1 MKRFSSVRFR
11 VTLVATGLFAVA
23 LILASF
29 GLVERVRN
37 NLEDEIRKTNNE
49 QLNAVAQQLQRGVD
63 PNLVDVPN
71 RPGGIPSIRIE
82 RRERDERNDD
92 DDLNRGPNSPFV
104 TLPANDPRVRAQRRL
119 TLASGTVTLVAERS
133 LTEVTTTTNRINDS
147 LTLGV
152 PFLIVLMG
160 LMTWWLTGRALRP
173 VEQIRSEA
181 AAITGST
188 IHKRVPEPATN
199 DEIGRLARTM
209 NSMLDRLEESSQR
222 QRRFV
227 SDASH
232 ELRSP
237 IATIRAQLEV
247 AKRRGADADW
257 SAVADRILAEDAR
270 LENAVTDLLDLAR
283 AEEGE
288 NIDAVVDIDEIVLT
302 EADRYQSS
310 EIVNTTIDTHKVS
323 AGRARGNPA
332 QCTRIVRNLLDN
344 ACRHAKSQVAV
355 SLTTEQEFVVLTV
368 DDDGPGIPL
377 ADRDRVFDRFTRLD
391 EGRSRDAGGMGI
403 GLAMVRTIADR
414 HGGSV
419 TIGDAP
425 LGGARF
431 VVRLPAEI

>member
-63 PNLVDVPN
+63 PNSVDVPN

-82 RRERDERNDD
+82 RRERDERDD

-133 LTEVTTTTNRINDS
+133 LTEVTTTTDRINDS

-257 SAVADRILAEDAR
+257 PAVADRILAEDAR

-310 EIVNTTIDTHKVS
+310 EIVDTTIDTHKVS

-355 SLTTEQEFVVLTV
+355 SLTTEQEFVVLIV

>member
-63 PNLVDVPN
+63 PNSVDVPN

-82 RRERDERNDD
+82 RRERDESNN
-92 DDLNRGPNSPFV
+92 DDLNRGPNSPFA

-133 LTEVTTTTNRINDS
+133 LTEVTTTTDRINDS

-188 IHKRVPEPATN
+188 IHKRVPEPTTN

-257 SAVADRILAEDAR
+257 PAVADRILAEDAR

-310 EIVNTTIDTHKVS
+310 EIVDTTIDTHKVS

>member
-63 PNLVDVPN
+63 PNSVDVPN

-82 RRERDERNDD
+82 RRERDERDD

-188 IHKRVPEPATN
+188 IHKRVPEPTTN

>member
-63 PNLVDVPN
+63 PNSVDVPN

-82 RRERDERNDD
+82 RRERGESNN

-133 LTEVTTTTNRINDS
+133 LTEVTTTTDRINDS

-188 IHKRVPEPATN
+188 IHKRVPEPTTN

-302 EADRYQSS
+302 EADR
-310 EIVNTTIDTHKVS
+310 
-323 AGRARGNPA
+323 
-332 QCTRIVRNLLDN
+332 
-344 ACRHAKSQVAV
+344 
-355 SLTTEQEFVVLTV
+355 
-368 DDDGPGIPL
+368 
-377 ADRDRVFDRFTRLD
+377 
-391 EGRSRDAGGMGI
+391 
-403 GLAMVRTIADR
+403 
-414 HGGSV
+414 
-419 TIGDAP
+419 
-425 LGGARF
+425 
-431 VVRLPAEI
+431 

>member
-63 PNLVDVPN
+63 PNSVDVPN

-82 RRERDERNDD
+82 RRERDERDD

-310 EIVNTTIDTHKVS
+310 EIVDTTIDTHKVS

-355 SLTTEQEFVVLTV
+355 SLTTEQEFVVLIV

>member
-63 PNLVDVPN
+63 PNSVDVPN

-82 RRERDERNDD
+82 RRERGERDD

-133 LTEVTTTTNRINDS
+133 LTEVTTTTDRINDS

-188 IHKRVPEPATN
+188 IHKRVPEPTTN

-257 SAVADRILAEDAR
+257 PAVADRILAEDAR

-310 EIVNTTIDTHKVS
+310 EIVDTTIDTHKVS

-355 SLTTEQEFVVLTV
+355 SLTTEQEFVVLIV

>member
-63 PNLVDVPN
+63 PNSVDVPN

-82 RRERDERNDD
+82 RRERDERDD

-310 EIVNTTIDTHKVS
+310 EIVDTTIDTHKVS

>member
-63 PNLVDVPN
+63 PNSVDVPN

-82 RRERDERNDD
+82 RRERGERD
-92 DDLNRGPNSPFV
+92 DDLNRGPNSPFA

-133 LTEVTTTTNRINDS
+133 LTEVTTTTDRINDS

-188 IHKRVPEPATN
+188 IHKRVPEPTTN

-257 SAVADRILAEDAR
+257 PAVADRILAEDAR

-344 ACRHAKSQVAV
+344 ACRHAKSKVAV

>member
-63 PNLVDVPN
+63 PNSVDVPN

-82 RRERDERNDD
+82 RRERDERDDD

-133 LTEVTTTTNRINDS
+133 LTEVTTTTDRINDS

-310 EIVNTTIDTHKVS
+310 EIVDTTIDTHKVS

>member
-49 QLNAVAQQLQRGVD
+49 QLNAVAQQLQRGVE
-63 PNLVDVPN
+63 PNSVDVPN

-82 RRERDERNDD
+82 RRERGERDD

-133 LTEVTTTTNRINDS
+133 LTEVTTTTDRINDS

-188 IHKRVPEPATN
+188 IHKRVPEPTTN

>member
-49 QLNAVAQQLQRGVD
+49 QLNAVAQQLERGVD
-63 PNLVDVPN
+63 PNSVDVPN

-82 RRERDERNDD
+82 GRERGERD
-92 DDLNRGPNSPFV
+92 DDLNRGPNSPFAA
-104 TLPANDPRVRAQRRL
+104 LPANDPRVRAQRRL

-133 LTEVTTTTNRINDS
+133 LTEVTTTTDRINDS

-188 IHKRVPEPATN
+188 IHKRVPEPTTN

-310 EIVNTTIDTHKVS
+310 EIVDTTIDTHKVS

-344 ACRHAKSQVAV
+344 V
-355 SLTTEQEFVVLTV
+355 S
-368 DDDGPGIPL
+368 
-377 ADRDRVFDRFTRLD
+377 
-391 EGRSRDAGGMGI
+391 SR
-403 GLAMVRTIADR
+403 
-414 HGGSV
+414 
-419 TIGDAP
+419 
-425 LGGARF
+425 
-431 VVRLPAEI
+431 

>member
-63 PNLVDVPN
+63 PNSVDVPN

-82 RRERDERNDD
+82 RRERGERD
-92 DDLNRGPNSPFV
+92 DDLNRGPNSPFA

-133 LTEVTTTTNRINDS
+133 LTEVTTTTDRINDS

-188 IHKRVPEPATN
+188 IHKRVPEPTTN

-222 QRRFV
+222 QRSFV

-257 SAVADRILAEDAR
+257 PAVADRILAEDAR

>member
-63 PNLVDVPN
+63 PNSVDVPN

-82 RRERDERNDD
+82 RRERGERD
-92 DDLNRGPNSPFV
+92 DDLNRGPNSPFA

-133 LTEVTTTTNRINDS
+133 LTEVTTTTDRINDS

-188 IHKRVPEPATN
+188 IHKRVPEPTTN

-257 SAVADRILAEDAR
+257 PAVADRILAEDAR

-288 NIDAVVDIDEIVLT
+288 KIDAVVDIDEIVLT

-344 ACRHAKSQVAV
+344 ACRHAKSRVAV

>member
-63 PNLVDVPN
+63 PNSVDVPN

-104 TLPANDPRVRAQRRL
+104 TLPANDPRVSAQRRL

-133 LTEVTTTTNRINDS
+133 LTEVTTTTDRINDS

-310 EIVNTTIDTHKVS
+310 EIVDTTIDTHKVS

-344 ACRHAKSQVAV
+344 ACRHAKSKVAV

>member
-63 PNLVDVPN
+63 PNSVDVPN

-82 RRERDERNDD
+82 RRERGERD
-92 DDLNRGPNSPFV
+92 DDLNRGPNSPFA

-133 LTEVTTTTNRINDS
+133 LTEVTTTTDRINDS

-188 IHKRVPEPATN
+188 IHKRVPEPTTN

-257 SAVADRILAEDAR
+257 PAVADRILAEDAR

-310 EIVNTTIDTHKVS
+310 EIVDTTIDTHKVS

-344 ACRHAKSQVAV
+344 ACRHAKSKVAV